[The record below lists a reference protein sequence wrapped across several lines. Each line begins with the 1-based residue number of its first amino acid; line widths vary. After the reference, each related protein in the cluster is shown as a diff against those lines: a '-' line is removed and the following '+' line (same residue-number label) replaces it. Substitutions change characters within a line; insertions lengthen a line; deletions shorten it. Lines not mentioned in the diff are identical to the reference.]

1 MLRAAPAAAGVCM
14 NLQHMLICLNSI
26 RVVTDWRRNQ
36 RPYMHI
42 QPGSLAAGLSTRY
55 RKQLAVW
62 LGVCSGWVFS
72 MVVLGGVTRLTRSGL
87 SMTDWKFS
95 GERPPRSQ
103 VSLSLLPT

>member
-1 MLRAAPAAAGVCM
+1 M
-14 NLQHMLICLNSI
+14 
-26 RVVTDWRRNQ
+26 
-36 RPYMHI
+36 
-42 QPGSLAAGLSTRY
+42 AAGLSERH

-95 GERPPRSQ
+95 GERPPRTQ
-103 VSLSLLPT
+103 VCVSLRLAHRAVHLLLGAALQALPH

>member
-1 MLRAAPAAAGVCM
+1 MQRRPANPKPVASSRLSGARTAYTCWPQA
-14 NLQHMLICLNSI
+14 N
-26 RVVTDWRRNQ
+26 
-36 RPYMHI
+36 
-42 QPGSLAAGLSTRY
+42 SLAAGLSERH

-95 GERPPRSQ
+95 GERPPRTQ
-103 VSLSLLPT
+103 VRASLRPAAGQSSSRPAQTL

>member
-1 MLRAAPAAAGVCM
+1 MPAKGEDTESV
-14 NLQHMLICLNSI
+14 NLQA
-26 RVVTDWRRNQ
+26 
-36 RPYMHI
+36 
-42 QPGSLAAGLSTRY
+42 GSLAAGLSARH

-103 VSLSLLPT
+103 VNMSIYRGALLLSVVDAAHTLCNGR

>member
-1 MLRAAPAAAGVCM
+1 LCQQLEGAQTAY
-14 NLQHMLICLNSI
+14 II
-26 RVVTDWRRNQ
+26 RPQAN
-36 RPYMHI
+36 
-42 QPGSLAAGLSTRY
+42 SLAAGLNERH

-95 GERPPRSQ
+95 GERPPRTQ
-103 VSLSLLPT
+103 VRVPVH